1 MKFAHFFVDRPIF
14 AAVISIATVIIGIIA
29 FFRLPVSEYPEIA
42 PPTITVRAVYPG
54 ADAETMASSV
64 AAPLEKQFSLISG
77 LDSMTSSRG
86 WSRGRGSGGCE
97 RRFACAACPL

>member
-29 FFRLPVSEYPEIA
+29 FFRLPVSEDPEIA

-54 ADAETMASSV
+54 ADAETV
-64 AAPLEKQFSLISG
+64 AATVATPIEQEVNGGEGMIYMSSYSTSASAKDERQSKHQWTG
-77 LDSMTSSRG
+77 L
-86 WSRGRGSGGCE
+86 
-97 RRFACAACPL
+97 